1 LSVPSKEDSGT
12 ESGEDL
18 RLLAAGLRDTLQQ
31 RSGSDA
37 SEANRSLVE
46 EVTDAL
52 SRLESSLKQ
61 GKELAVDGGQRQA
74 LLGLVARLQSGLS
87 APEKLA
93 DDRKAAEDPK
103 DADGGSPEPET
114 DSRQSRFAK
123 RRQRNSRHT
132 VGVSR
137 EELADARR
145 YMEDMLI
152 LEGKDF
158 ALTKTPSSSAVPVQ
172 LYRPNQFVAQ
182 PPQQQQQQ
190 QQQQS
195 QPQSATNPP
204 NATPSNPTQNQSQL
218 RPNTTNRRPL
228 SGDYAV
234 SFASYEANQNS
245 QNSSPEGNGNSPS
258 NSQSNSN
265 SSSNSS
271 RFGGGKKHL
280 MKRANTIDIPKAKA
294 KYMADCDSD
303 SDLEEDHGPHLGLKR
318 AVQVSVKRRVH
329 NAVPP
334 FEPKTEN
341 DHKFLAF
348 INKQSHQ
355 TGLGWSGGGGR
366 SVSNWTHKFGNIKHT
381 FETGAAAT
389 ATKGKPPPVPGHVP
403 GWAKQEQ
410 LHHQQLQREQMQREQ
425 IQREQYQREQRQR
438 EQRELG
444 QRDLKLQ
451 LQREQLQREQYQRE
465 QGQRELSK
473 REQFQRE
480 QLQREQLQREQLQ
493 REKLQREQL
502 QREQLQREQLQ
513 REQLQLEQLQRDQ
526 LQREQLQRDQLQLQ
540 QQQQAAAAVQI
551 ERQRRQELERQLRIE
566 QEARYERE
574 ERTRLEREYYEQ
586 QLQRQQAERQ
596 QQLDRQRQ
604 QQEQLERQRRQEME
618 LRLQQQREQ
627 AAQVNN
633 FIHAPQSVFRPI
645 ENEAPPQPGI

>member
-1 LSVPSKEDSGT
+1 VTDYSDEEEEVPPKKEEPKKEEVTKKEVTKKEVTTKQQEEIQQKAVKKVEKTETKTSQATESVSKKLAKVELASSSSSSTTDGVQVQGESLPAKATKTGATGAAGPVSSSSIGSRKSSSLSSSQVSTVVRARDKAKPEMMPVAGTGSGSESVPGSGAPNTGSRLSVPSKEDSGT

-31 RSGSDA
+31 QSGSDA

-93 DDRKAAEDPK
+93 EDRKTDECQK
-103 DADGGSPEPET
+103 EVETGSPEPDG

-158 ALTKTPSSSAVPVQ
+158 ALSKTPSSSAVPVQ

-182 PPQQQQQQ
+182 SQ
-190 QQQQS
+190 
-195 QPQSATNPP
+195 QPQSVNNQP
-204 NATPSNPTQNQSQL
+204 NATQALPTQNQSQL
-218 RPNTTNRRPL
+218 RPNTSNRRPL

-245 QNSSPEGNGNSPS
+245 QNSSPEGNGNSAS

-303 SDLEEDHGPHLGLKR
+303 SDLEDDHGPHLGLKR

-389 ATKGKPPPVPGHVP
+389 VTKGNTQRFDVGHVHCSSP
-403 GWAKQEQ
+403 VDEHLSFPRRVAHIVIVKVLSLLCCTIYRSMLSSFSES
-410 LHHQQLQREQMQREQ
+410 LTSKTH
-425 IQREQYQREQRQR
+425 I
-438 EQRELG
+438 
-444 QRDLKLQ
+444 KL
-451 LQREQLQREQYQRE
+451 ESIHCT
-465 QGQRELSK
+465 SK
-473 REQFQRE
+473 TSHRYTNSVIVYLIDFYRC
-480 QLQREQLQREQLQ
+480 
-493 REKLQREQL
+493 
-502 QREQLQREQLQ
+502 
-513 REQLQLEQLQRDQ
+513 LE
-526 LQREQLQRDQLQLQ
+526 
-540 QQQQAAAAVQI
+540 
-551 ERQRRQELERQLRIE
+551 
-566 QEARYERE
+566 
-574 ERTRLEREYYEQ
+574 
-586 QLQRQQAERQ
+586 
-596 QQLDRQRQ
+596 
-604 QQEQLERQRRQEME
+604 
-618 LRLQQQREQ
+618 
-627 AAQVNN
+627 N
-633 FIHAPQSVFRPI
+633 
-645 ENEAPPQPGI
+645 